1 LRIIYLFGAGAS
13 LLASLLGIGKMTED
27 FFTNIIH
34 SNKSLSEIEEHLRE
48 KVKVLEKITKES
60 FDRFDLE
67 TFITLIVDLAN
78 NEYKAIFQKNYPDLE
93 NISKE
98 DLQNIKLKASL
109 DIIEKYKSAE
119 LGLTKHINELRGTI
133 LSV

>member
-1 LRIIYLFGAGAS
+1 
-13 LLASLLGIGKMTED
+13 MTED

-34 SNKSLSEIEEHLRE
+34 SNKNLSEIEEHLIE

-78 NEYKAIFQKNYPDLE
+78 NEYKTIFQKNYPDL
-93 NISKE
+93 
-98 DLQNIKLKASL
+98 ASL
-109 DIIEKYKSAE
+109 F
-119 LGLTKHINELRGTI
+119 
-133 LSV
+133 